1 MNPDEANAL
10 MQVMSNKINQ
20 LTQQNLMFESKIM
33 YLNKLVQDLQPK
45 PEPEEDS
52 YTNNQVCSDSGNID
66 C

>member
-10 MQVMSNKINQ
+10 MQVMSAKINQ

-45 PEPEEDS
+45 SETSEEDS
-52 YTNNQVCSDSGNID
+52 YTTEE
-66 C
+66 

>member
-45 PEPEEDS
+45 SETSEEDS
-52 YTNNQVCSDSGNID
+52 YTTEE
-66 C
+66 

>member
-33 YLNKLVQDLQPK
+33 YLNKLVQDLQSK
-45 PEPEEDS
+45 SEPEEDS
-52 YTNNQVCSDSGNID
+52 YTKEE
-66 C
+66 

>member
-20 LTQQNLMFESKIM
+20 LTQQNLMYESKIM

-45 PEPEEDS
+45 PETSEEDS
-52 YTNNQVCSDSGNID
+52 YTTEE
-66 C
+66 

>member
-10 MQVMSNKINQ
+10 MQVMSAKINQ

-45 PEPEEDS
+45 TETSEEDS
-52 YTNNQVCSDSGNID
+52 YTTEE
-66 C
+66 